1 MKKLLV
7 LLFSLLISFNSYGNS
22 VCLGIEG
29 EDILGTT
36 YLKSTNQPFSGKD
49 LCMYEN
55 GQKMLEQYY
64 KDGKMH
70 GKALG
75 WHENGQKMLDGNYVD
90 GKPEGKAE
98 MWDENGQKL
107 LEAFYIDGMTDGKV
121 SMLYEGGKVK
131 ESFWENGECISGDCP
146 NLKLE
151 NSKKTTPEVTI
162 SIN

>member
-75 WHENGQKMLDGNYVD
+75 WHENGQKMVDGNYVD

-98 MWDENGQKL
+98 MWDEKGQKL
-107 LEAFYIDGMTDGKV
+107 LEAFYIDGMPDGKV
-121 SMLYEGGKVK
+121 SMLYESEVK
-131 ESFWENGECISGDCP
+131 ESFWENGECISGDC
-146 NLKLE
+146 
-151 NSKKTTPEVTI
+151 
-162 SIN
+162 